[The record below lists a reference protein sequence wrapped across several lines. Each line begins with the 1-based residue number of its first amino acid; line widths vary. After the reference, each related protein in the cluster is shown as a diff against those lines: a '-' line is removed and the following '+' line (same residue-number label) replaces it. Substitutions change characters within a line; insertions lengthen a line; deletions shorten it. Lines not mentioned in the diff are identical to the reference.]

1 MQRTTVKI
9 SDELDSRLRHEAA
22 RRGIT
27 FSELTR
33 EALETHLGLRSR
45 RRVLLGGATFDS
57 DETGPG
63 DRLEEILRT
72 EMPDA
77 IYRETMGDDPS
88 DS

>member
-1 MQRTTVKI
+1 MKI
-9 SDELDSRLRHEAA
+9 SEELDSRLRHEAA

-33 EALETHLGLRSR
+33 EALETHLGLRPRS
-45 RRVLLGGATFDS
+45 RVLLGGATFDS
-57 DETGPG
+57 DEPG
-63 DRLEEILRT
+63 LGTQLEEILRT

-77 IYRETMGDDPS
+77 IYRETMGNDPS